1 MPEKDKKVPEP
12 EPVDVVEEASRES
25 FPASDPPSWTPLTA
39 IGPAD
44 GRGMPAPGTD
54 AERLL
59 RPEEEEPSKDK
70 E

>member
-1 MPEKDKKVPEP
+1 
-12 EPVDVVEEASRES
+12 
-25 FPASDPPSWTPLTA
+25 
-39 IGPAD
+39 
-44 GRGMPAPGTD
+44 MPAPGTD